1 MTIELTGLLIHGF
14 HGALDWERE
23 RGQNFLFDVELE
35 VGEAG
40 SSDKLEDAVDYR
52 DVAAC
57 VQGGLGRACL
67 PPARGARDRGGRRA
81 GRALPGRARLRARA
95 QAGRRARSAGHVRG
109 RARHAPVTV
118 AYVGLG
124 ANLGDREATI
134 RAAIAELP
142 GVVAVSTLRETD
154 PVGVTDQPRFLNGVA
169 ALETELPPRELLDV
183 LLAVERGLGR
193 ERGERWGP
201 RTIDLDLLLY
211 GDEVIDEPGLT
222 DPASAPARAPVRPG
236 AARRARAGA
245 RRSGP
250 GRGGRPARGARLSA
264 MSHLDDLDEFEAEL
278 ELTLKREYTAVFGL
292 FRYCILTAD
301 ATYLCN
307 KLDLQVSPQA
317 SYPFFHV
324 KMEDVWVWDKN
335 RPTRIIPRAEVYTSS
350 DVTVEELRGENDDP
364 KLTAEALAERLGE
377 RLSTDDDTP

>member
-1 MTIELTGLLIHGF
+1 M
-14 HGALDWERE
+14 
-23 RGQNFLFDVELE
+23 
-35 VGEAG
+35 
-40 SSDKLEDAVDYR
+40 
-52 DVAAC
+52 
-57 VQGGLGRACL
+57 
-67 PPARGARDRGGRRA
+67 
-81 GRALPGRARLRARA
+81 
-95 QAGRRARSAGHVRG
+95 
-109 RARHAPVTV
+109 
-118 AYVGLG
+118 
-124 ANLGDREATI
+124 
-134 RAAIAELP
+134 AELP

-169 ALETELPPRELLDV
+169 ALETELAPRELLDV
-183 LLAVERGLGR
+183 LLAVERRLGR
-193 ERGERWGP
+193 ERRERWGP

-211 GDEVIDEPGLT
+211 GDEVIDEDGLTIPHPRLHERRFVLEPLADLAPKLVVPGL
-222 DPASAPARAPVRPG
+222 RQ
-236 AARRARAGA
+236 
-245 RRSGP
+245 
-250 GRGGRPARGARLSA
+250 GGGPARGARLRA